1 MAAREVSIG
10 KLEDFPDGGL
20 VGANAEGTH
29 VIVGRTGDTV
39 CVASSKCPHLGLSLT
54 KGPGGLRYSDGVVQC
69 PWHNSRFE
77 VCSGKNL
84 DWIGGFAG
92 RATPAWSRKVIALGR
107 KPKDLQTFPAVVR
120 DGEVVVQLDK

>member
-10 KLEDFPDGGL
+10 ALEDFPDGGL
-20 VGANAEGTH
+20 AAANADGTG
-29 VIVGRTGDTV
+29 VIVARTGESV
-39 CVASSKCPHLGLSLT
+39 CVAASKCPHLNLPLM
-54 KGPGGLRYSDGVVQC
+54 KGPGGLTFADGVVQC

-92 RATPAWSRKVIALGR
+92 RSTPAWSRKVIALGR
-107 KPKDLQTFPAVVR
+107 KPKDLTTFPAVVR
-120 DGEVVVQLDK
+120 DGQVVVQLDN